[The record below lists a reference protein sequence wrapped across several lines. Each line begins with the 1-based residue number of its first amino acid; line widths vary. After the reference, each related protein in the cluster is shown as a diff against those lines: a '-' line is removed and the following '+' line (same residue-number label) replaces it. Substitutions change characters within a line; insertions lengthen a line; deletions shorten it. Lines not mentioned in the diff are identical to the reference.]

1 MGTGEKAAIYG
12 KWLAAQWL
20 PASVGVP
27 YSYHTNN
34 VLDGVKNSF
43 EGTALSDALE
53 YMGYTGRTYRGE
65 EKDLGRALTGAFGVK
80 VRGDNADSLKGK
92 YERKIGFEIREIRQ
106 DMAKIR
112 KDNSLSVPARMAKLR
127 ERQNR
132 IAELFRQMQEHR
144 QSAGS

>member
-1 MGTGEKAAIYG
+1 M
-12 KWLAAQWL
+12 
-20 PASVGVP
+20 
-27 YSYHTNN
+27 
-34 VLDGVKNSF
+34 
-43 EGTALSDALE
+43 
-53 YMGYTGRTYRGE
+53 
-65 EKDLGRALTGAFGVK
+65 K

-92 YERKIGFEIREIRQ
+92 YERKISFEIREIRQ